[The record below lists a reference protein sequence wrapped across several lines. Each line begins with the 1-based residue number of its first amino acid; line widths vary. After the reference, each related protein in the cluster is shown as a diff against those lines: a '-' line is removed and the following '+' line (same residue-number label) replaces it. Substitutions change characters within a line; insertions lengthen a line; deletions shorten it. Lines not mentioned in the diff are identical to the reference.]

1 MKYLQSLKWCRYN
14 INVLLNKKSARKKVL
29 KTISQNVNKANW
41 AVLMF
46 PLAGLGFGYFS
57 ICFPVSKMLFLLSSL
72 RYSLSLLD
80 MLFSFPNHYDFSR
93 DFRKEQRLINILLN
107 PPFLPSIML
116 LFIGENRYSEEL
128 INDKIYE
135 FLLKIVH
142 TCMYLRHTNNT
153 VIPNTRVHLYPNNV
167 KGWIQKW

>member
-14 INVLLNKKSARKKVL
+14 INALLNKKGAQKKVL
-29 KTISQNVNKANW
+29 KTISQNGNNANW

-46 PLAGLGFGYFS
+46 PLAGLGFGYLS
-57 ICFPVSKMLFLLSSL
+57 ICFPVSKMLLSSL
-72 RYSLSLLD
+72 RYFLSLLD
-80 MLFSFPNHYDFSR
+80 MLFSFPSHYDFTR
-93 DFRKEQRLINILLN
+93 DFRKEQKLINIFLN

-128 INDKIYE
+128 INYKIYE

-142 TCMYLRHTNNT
+142 TCMYLRHTNKT
-153 VIPNTRVHLYPNNV
+153 VIQNTRVHSLV
-167 KGWIQKW
+167 S